1 MEPAPLPFL
10 DRNPEFT
17 SQGVMRDTQNLAA
30 HLSTL
35 PTEQCTQYVAH
46 LASVL
51 ELVSQDVEMPPV
63 DRKGKGKAKE
73 RG

>member
-1 MEPAPLPFL
+1 V
-10 DRNPEFT
+10 
-17 SQGVMRDTQNLAA
+17 SRDQNLAA

-35 PTEQCTQYVAH
+35 TIEQRAQYMGHFV
-46 LASVL
+46 SVL

-73 RG
+73 